1 MASTSETDFGYAPQK
16 KVTTYGKLARRRPKA
31 SAVGTLRHAES
42 APIVPSVSSLNK
54 SPTTSPEPSPAPASA
69 SASRTLVSSKG
80 KLQNI
85 RKAGR
90 DASSKPSDVSHSQ
103 PLPDPYD
110 IYAIEDEPEEDTRP
124 KKRRLARVQSER
136 TSKTSLPY
144 STPEL
149 SPEKAPSPEPVT
161 RRSDPKDRSSVVPRS
176 RQTPERDVH
185 MQDAPPP
192 AAPLFSVKTT
202 KILKN
207 LSVGTK
213 NKSSKKPEPEKTQIP
228 IRLSGPRSS
237 SSKPPPPIEIEPTSL
252 PTSAP
257 ESIPQSQ
264 PGKAPKKRR
273 LIDTLVEQADEESE
287 SEEDAFSSQDSHISK
302 TRRSPALRDSSPEPA
317 DKGRTMA
324 RPVLT
329 ARKSGPKFTYSQQ
342 RSMLAEED
350 PLFGNGGLGGG
361 LDDMSSKGALFNI
374 GRLTKSA
381 ALSKFAY
388 LDEEEELG
396 NSGAVQSIH
405 ELRQAGANSRFAD
418 EMGDIVDRIGVPS
431 PKASSLRKGAL
442 LELAQKMKTKE
453 FRRQF
458 RDHSGDEAL
467 FRSLGEET
475 DLVCGYSILAIVA
488 TLLAA
493 SPSAHLIQ
501 QLRSQGFAALLKRLL
516 DQEEDISRLVR
527 DRKHNVS
534 KNMQT
539 TLGTVKASVLELPA
553 WKPAPP
559 GSLSP
564 RTLALKCL
572 ELLLRQS
579 TRVSED
585 EFFSPAITDL
595 LFGYLKDGTSNP
607 DSWGFPG
614 HENSWDFALS
624 LHVVEGLSL
633 DAMQSS
639 RLSARWTRKY
649 TPIVADLLEGA
660 LSKPVE
666 GFGDE
671 LEGLVLRTSIN
682 VTNHNPDACRLF
694 VERGLLGRLAG
705 GAWGAFGMVMKV
717 EVKVKEEGGF
727 RGRGLLDG
735 LIIMLGVMINF
746 CVYYPPAGETLAG
759 EGGLEGLIGVFADN
773 HLKMADADS
782 MEKTQLN
789 VALGYLSI
797 LLGYL
802 CLHEPIK
809 ERFVRVHP
817 KKSLQPLLDSVN
829 EFIALHI
836 KAAGVNGDGG
846 EGGGSIERLKG
857 LSEQLAARNY

>member
-1 MASTSETDFGYAPQK
+1 MASTSETDLGYAPQK
-16 KVTTYGKLARRRPKA
+16 KVATYGKLARRRPKA
-31 SAVGTLRHAES
+31 TTVGTLKHAES
-42 APIVPSVSSLNK
+42 APIVPSESSLNK
-54 SPTTSPEPSPAPASA
+54 SPTSSPEPAPS
-69 SASRTLVSSKG
+69 SRTLVSTKG
-80 KLQNI
+80 KLQST

-90 DASSKPSDVSHSQ
+90 GTSLKSSDDSHNQS
-103 PLPDPYD
+103 LPDPYD
-110 IYAIEDEPEEDTRP
+110 IYAIEDEPEEDARP

-149 SPEKAPSPEPVT
+149 SPEKAPSPEPIT
-161 RRSDPKDRSSVVPRS
+161 QRSAPKEKPSAAPRS
-176 RQTPERDVH
+176 RETPERDVQ
-185 MQDAPPP
+185 MPDAPPP
-192 AAPLFSVKTT
+192 SVSLFSVKTT
-202 KILKN
+202 KLLKN

-213 NKSSKKPEPEKTQIP
+213 NKNSKKSEPEKTQIP
-228 IRLSGPRSS
+228 IRLSGPRPS
-237 SSKPPPPIEIEPTSL
+237 SSKPPPPSKPPPVESKSATL
-252 PTSAP
+252 PNSAP
-257 ESIPQSQ
+257 EPTPRSQ
-264 PGKAPKKRR
+264 PGKTPKKRR

-287 SEEDAFSSQDSHISK
+287 SEEDVLSSQESHISK
-302 TRRSPALRDSSPEPA
+302 TRRSPVLRDSSPEPA

-329 ARKSGPKFTYSQQ
+329 AKKSGPKFTYSQQ

-350 PLFGNGGLGGG
+350 PLFGSGGLGGG

-381 ALSKFAY
+381 ALNKFAY
-388 LDEEEELG
+388 LDEDEELG
-396 NSGAVQSIH
+396 NSGAVRSIH

-418 EMGDIVDRIGVPS
+418 EMDDILDRIGAPS

-458 RDHSGDEAL
+458 RDHSGDGTL
-467 FRSLGEET
+467 FQSLGEEA
-475 DLVCGYSILAIVA
+475 DLVCGYSILTIVA

-501 QLRSQGFAALLKRLL
+501 QLRSQGFAALLTRLL
-516 DQEEDISRLVR
+516 DQSVDITQLAK

-534 KNMQT
+534 KSMQT
-539 TLGTVKASVLELPA
+539 TLGTVKASILELPV

-559 GSLSP
+559 TALSP

-579 TRVSED
+579 TQVSED

-595 LFGYLKDGTSNP
+595 LFSHLSDGTSNS
-607 DSWGFPG
+607 DCWEFPN
-614 HENSWDFALS
+614 HQDAWDFALS
-624 LHVVEGLSL
+624 LHVVEGLSI
-633 DAMQSS
+633 DAMQS
-639 RLSARWTRKY
+639 RLSSKWTRKY
-649 TPIVADLLEGA
+649 APIMADLLGTA
-660 LSKPVE
+660 LSRPIDK
-666 GFGDE
+666 FDE
-671 LEGLVLRTSIN
+671 LESLTLRISIN
-682 VTNHNPDACRLF
+682 ITNHNPDACQLF
-694 VERGLLGRLAG
+694 VDRRLLSHLAES
-705 GAWGAFGMVMKV
+705 ACGAFSMVMNSMKV
-717 EVKVKEEGGF
+717 EAFLSKV
-727 RGRGLLDG
+727 LDS

-746 CVYYPPAGETLAG
+746 CVYYPPASETLADQ
-759 EGGLEGLIGVFADN
+759 EGGSATRSPLNQLIRVFADN
-773 HLKMADADS
+773 HLKTADADS

-802 CLHEPIK
+802 CLHDPIK
-809 ERFVRVHP
+809 ERFVQVHP

-836 KAAGVNGDGG
+836 KAAEAHGDSQS
-846 EGGGSIERLKG
+846 GSIARLQS
-857 LSEQLAARNY
+857 LADQLAARNY

>member
-1 MASTSETDFGYAPQK
+1 MASTSETDLGYAPQK

-31 SAVGTLRHAES
+31 STVGTLRHAES

-54 SPTTSPEPSPAPASA
+54 SPTTSPEPAP
-69 SASRTLVSSKG
+69 ASRTLVSTKG

-85 RKAGR
+85 RKASR
-90 DASSKPSDVSHSQ
+90 DTSSKPSADSHSQ

-124 KKRRLARVQSER
+124 KKRRLARVQSAR

-161 RRSDPKDRSSVVPRS
+161 RRSAPKERPVVPPRS
-176 RQTPERDVH
+176 RETPERDVH

-192 AAPLFSVKTT
+192 SAPLFSVKTT

-207 LSVGTK
+207 LSVSTK

-228 IRLSGPRSS
+228 IRLSGPRPS
-237 SSKPPPPIEIEPTSL
+237 SSKPPPPAPKSPPIESEPTYR

-257 ESIPQSQ
+257 ESIPPSQ

-287 SEEDAFSSQDSHISK
+287 SEEDAFSSQESHISK

-329 ARKSGPKFTYSQQ
+329 AKKSGPKFTYSQQ

-350 PLFGNGGLGGG
+350 PLFGSGGLGGG

-381 ALSKFAY
+381 ALNKFAY

-396 NSGAVQSIH
+396 NSGAVKSIH
-405 ELRQAGANSRFAD
+405 ELRQAGANNRFAD
-418 EMGDIVDRIGVPS
+418 EMGDIIERIGAPS

-442 LELAQKMKTKE
+442 LELAQKIKTKE

-467 FRSLGEET
+467 FRSLEEEA
-475 DLVCGYSILAIVA
+475 DLVCGYSILAIVV

-501 QLRSQGFAALLKRLL
+501 QLRSQGFATLLTRLL
-516 DQEEDISRLVR
+516 DQSADITQLAK
-527 DRKHNVS
+527 DRKNNVS
-534 KNMQT
+534 KTMQA
-539 TLGTVKASVLELPA
+539 TLGAVKASILELPA

-559 GSLSP
+559 TSLSP

-579 TRVSED
+579 TQVSED

-595 LFGYLKDGTSNP
+595 LFSYLSDGTSNP
-607 DSWGFPG
+607 DCWDFPN
-614 HENSWDFALS
+614 HQDSWDFALS

-633 DAMQSS
+633 DAMQS
-639 RLSARWTRKY
+639 RLSSKWTRKY
-649 TPIVADLLEGA
+649 APIVADLLDAA
-660 LSKPVE
+660 LSRPMDK
-666 GFGDE
+666 FDE
-671 LEGLVLRTSIN
+671 LESLALRTSIN
-682 VTNHNPDACRLF
+682 ITNHNPDACRLF
-694 VERGLLGRLAG
+694 ADRRLLGRLAES
-705 GAWGAFGMVMKV
+705 ACGAFSMVMNSMKV
-717 EVKVKEEGGF
+717 EAFLSKV
-727 RGRGLLDG
+727 LDS

-746 CVYYPPAGETLAG
+746 CVYYPPASETLADG
-759 EGGLEGLIGVFADN
+759 EGKGKGEGLDQLIGVFAEN
-773 HLKMADADS
+773 HSKTADADS

-817 KKSLQPLLDSVN
+817 RRSLQPLLDSVN

-836 KAAGVNGDGG
+836 KAAGADGDGQS
-846 EGGGSIERLKG
+846 GSIERLKG
-857 LSEQLAARNY
+857 LADQLAAR